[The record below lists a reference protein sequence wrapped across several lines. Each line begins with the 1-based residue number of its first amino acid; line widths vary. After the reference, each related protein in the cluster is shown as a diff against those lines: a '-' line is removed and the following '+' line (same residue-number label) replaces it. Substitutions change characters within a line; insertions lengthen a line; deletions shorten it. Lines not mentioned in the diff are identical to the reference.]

1 MATIYDIARHVG
13 VSAGTVS
20 RALSRP
26 EKVLPATRA
35 RIEQAAAELGYVPNA
50 VARTLKTQRSGRILI
65 TVPDIGNPFFA
76 RILKGAEEAAQAAG
90 YAVLVGDTQHQPE
103 REERYAQML
112 PRNEADGM
120 IVLGHRLPPT
130 ARAIVG
136 RRGPG
141 APVVNGCEFDP
152 ALGIPS
158 VHIDNAAA
166 ARAAMEH
173 LYGLGHRRVAVVG
186 GPPDNPL
193 HRQRLEGARA
203 AARAHACLQELVVA
217 PGDFSV
223 ESGHAAAT
231 ALLDP
236 APVATAAFCFSDQ
249 MALGMLAACRE
260 RGIRVPEDFSIVG
273 FDDLASSRYLSPP
286 LTTISQPMH
295 EIGARAVKLLLAILD
310 ASEVPYQQT
319 LDFRLVV
326 RGSTASPAGRA
337 DARRRAS
344 SPASGRRNASIRAR
358 PGGGGG
364 RGTPRG

>member
-26 EKVLPATRA
+26 EKVLPDTRR
-35 RIEQAAAELGYVPNA
+35 RIEQAAAQLGYVPNA
-50 VARTLKTQRSGRILI
+50 VARTLKTQRSGKILI

-76 RILKGAEEAAQAAG
+76 QILKGAEEAAQASG
-90 YAVLVGDTQHQPE
+90 YAVLLGDTQHQSE

-112 PRNEADGM
+112 PRNQADGM

-130 ARAIVG
+130 ARELVSQLGAA
-136 RRGPG
+136 

-173 LYGLGHRRVAVVG
+173 LYGLGHQRIAVVG

-193 HRQRLEGARA
+193 HQQRLEGARA
-203 AARAHACLQELVVA
+203 AAREQGCLEWLTPV

-223 ESGHAAAT
+223 ESGHAAALQ
-231 ALLDP
+231 LLRQAS
-236 APVATAAFCFSDQ
+236 APTAAFCFSDQ
-249 MALGMLAACRE
+249 MALGVLAACRDL
-260 RGIRVPEDFSIVG
+260 GVRVPEDFSVVG

-286 LTTISQPMH
+286 LTTISQPMR
-295 EIGARAVKLLLAILD
+295 ELGVRAVGLLLAIIQGGD
-310 ASEVPYQQT
+310 APHQQT
-319 LDFRLVV
+319 LDFSLML
-326 RGSTASPAGRA
+326 RGSTAP
-337 DARRRAS
+337 
-344 SPASGRRNASIRAR
+344 PQRAR
-358 PGGGGG
+358 L
-364 RGTPRG
+364 

>member
-1 MATIYDIARHVG
+1 MIGARVVHCIARIRDGDMATIYDIARYVG

-26 EKVLPATRA
+26 EKVLPDTRK
-35 RIEQAAAELGYVPNA
+35 RIEQAAAVLGYVPNA
-50 VARTLKTQRSGRILI
+50 SARTLKTQRSGKILI

-76 RILKGAEEAAQAAG
+76 QILKGAEEAAQAAG
-90 YAVLVGDTQHQPE
+90 YAVLLGDTQHQAE

-112 PRNEADGM
+112 PRNQADGM

-130 ARAIVG
+130 AREIVG
-136 RRGPG
+136 QLGAA

-152 ALGIPS
+152 SLGIPS

-166 ARAAMEH
+166 ARTAMEH
-173 LYGLGHRRVAVVG
+173 LYALGHERIAVVG

-203 AARAHACLQELVVA
+203 AARAHDRLELLVPV

-231 ALLDP
+231 HFLAQAP
-236 APVATAAFCFSDQ
+236 APTAAFCFSDQ
-249 MALGMLAACRE
+249 MALGVLAACRDL
-260 RGIRVPEDFSIVG
+260 GIRVPEEFSVVG

-286 LTTISQPMH
+286 LTTISQPMR
-295 EIGARAVKLLLAILD
+295 EIGVRAVRLLLAIIQAVD
-310 ASEVPYQQT
+310 VPLQQT
-319 LDFRLVV
+319 LEFRLML
-326 RGSTASPAGRA
+326 RGSTAAP
-337 DARRRAS
+337 
-344 SPASGRRNASIRAR
+344 
-358 PGGGGG
+358 
-364 RGTPRG
+364 PRGSA